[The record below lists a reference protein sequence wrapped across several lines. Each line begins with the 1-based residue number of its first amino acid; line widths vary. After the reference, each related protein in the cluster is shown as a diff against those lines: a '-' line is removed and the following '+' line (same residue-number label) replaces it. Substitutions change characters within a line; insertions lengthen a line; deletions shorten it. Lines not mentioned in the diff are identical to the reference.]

1 MCAHDS
7 LMLCV
12 LSCIYIYVCSCV
24 CVCMCVCVCARSHMC
39 VFLQVCSLMCVC
51 ALIFALSLCALECVL
66 SRVCSHMVSLIHV
79 LSYDCSPMCA
89 PICVLSCL
97 LSFVC
102 SHVCVCVLSCACS
115 DMHALMCELP
125 CIFVRSERCVFFFLN
140 VFSHSYS
147 RVFSYDVWS
156 LLPVLSYVCSH
167 FSHVFLYAL
176 ICVLR
181 AAHLCPCSHGC
192 ALLALSYVCPQV
204 NCSHKCALECG
215 SWSFLSG

>member
-1 MCAHDS
+1 MCVLSYLRSHCVLSNVCSHACALIWFLSYMYSHMIV
-7 LMLCV
+7 LLCV
-12 LSCIYIYVCSCV
+12 LRYVCSHV
-24 CVCMCVCVCARSHMC
+24 CFH
-39 VFLQVCSLMCVC
+39 
-51 ALIFALSLCALECVL
+51 LCAL
-66 SRVCSHMVSLIHV
+66 
-79 LSYDCSPMCA
+79 MC
-89 PICVLSCL
+89 
-97 LSFVC
+97 
-102 SHVCVCVLSCACS
+102 VCVCVLSCACS